1 MSSFQFQLYVIF
13 IIYRSGSESQ
23 QTPNPQV
30 QRRPSYQTQRSEGRI
45 SVSGSKMKRLDTF
58 GNVKR
63 RRTTPPNWTGLQM
76 GDGYGNDQV
85 SSSLHWII
93 EVLFWVFFVQWINFL
108 WFIFNRMLDPYQRR
122 AVILREVLKR

>member
-1 MSSFQFQLYVIF
+1 
-13 IIYRSGSESQ
+13 
-23 QTPNPQV
+23 
-30 QRRPSYQTQRSEGRI
+30 
-45 SVSGSKMKRLDTF
+45 MKRLDTF

-93 EVLFWVFFVQWINFL
+93 VVKDFSGKKLICFVN
-108 WFIFNRMLDPYQRR
+108 
-122 AVILREVLKR
+122 